1 MSRIR
6 AALQTPRTPSPT
18 TQPPC
23 RLTHRANRGGSHHSR
38 RGAVF
43 ADASTTRSAEK
54 QTRENTCGR
63 IVPVSG
69 THGPREDGEDDE
81 RGAQP
86 LPMNP
91 LAQRDTY
98 EKQRT
103 DRESGLENDETKRTS
118 SSSDEA
124 HPHLREPLV
133 IDPRLVRRERRAVH
147 GGNPAGIDD
156 VLAEPHVPPQVSV
169 GRGLDDDDQKRSEPG
184 SANESPGGQLTT
196 RMHARNLRADPLHRT
211 TAKNVC
217 PNQDRVASATGWG
230 PEVLADARRL

>member
-1 MSRIR
+1 MQIDPQSKQRR
-6 AALQTPRTPSPT
+6 KPP
-18 TQPPC
+18 QPARRRFRRC
-23 RLTHRANRGGSHHSR
+23 QHDEKRREGDEGEHLWAHRAGQRH
-38 RGAVF
+38 
-43 ADASTTRSAEK
+43 D
-54 QTRENTCGR
+54 
-63 IVPVSG
+63 
-69 THGPREDGEDDE
+69 PREDGEDDE
-81 RGAQP
+81 
-86 LPMNP
+86 
-91 LAQRDTY
+91 
-98 EKQRT
+98 
-103 DRESGLENDETKRTS
+103 TKRTS
-118 SSSDEA
+118 SSIREA

-133 IDPRLVRRERRAVH
+133 IDPRLVRRERIAVH

-230 PEVLADARRL
+230 PEVLADARRLWLGWEGEKSG

>member
-1 MSRIR
+1 MQIDPQNKQRRKPPQPARSRFR
-6 AALQTPRTPSPT
+6 RCQHDEKRREADEGEHRWA
-18 TQPPC
+18 
-23 RLTHRANRGGSHHSR
+23 HRAGQRH
-38 RGAVF
+38 
-43 ADASTTRSAEK
+43 
-54 QTRENTCGR
+54 
-63 IVPVSG
+63 
-69 THGPREDGEDDE
+69 DGEDDE

-118 SSSDEA
+118 SSIREA

-133 IDPRLVRRERRAVH
+133 IDPRLVRRERIAVH

-196 RMHARNLRADPLHRT
+196 RMHGRNLRADSFHRT

-230 PEVLADARRL
+230 PEVLADARRHWLGWEGEKSG